1 MDQRERVALCSERIL
16 LMEEQVGMMAHNEA
30 YKASID
36 GGVDDLYQDSMVLN
50 EKTNNASTAEMSPE
64 NPATAQ
70 MIQRTATEEEPI
82 MDRKTFNALNP
93 ASTTSSLDRLGSK
106 QSKGTAGG

>member
-1 MDQRERVALCSERIL
+1 MVQQNIGTAGNDST
-16 LMEEQVGMMAHNEA
+16 
-30 YKASID
+30 
-36 GGVDDLYQDSMVLN
+36 QDV
-50 EKTNNASTAEMSPE
+50 SPE

-82 MDRKTFNALNP
+82 VDRKAFNALNP

-106 QSKGTAGG
+106 GTDARPDGDINGLANALNVNSDDIQIRHIDQ